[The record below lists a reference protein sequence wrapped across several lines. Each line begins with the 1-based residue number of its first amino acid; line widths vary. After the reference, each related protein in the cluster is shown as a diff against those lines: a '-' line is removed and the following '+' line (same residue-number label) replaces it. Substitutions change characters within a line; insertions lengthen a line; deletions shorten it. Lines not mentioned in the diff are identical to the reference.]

1 MDDELLK
8 IKKDFRQAQKLI
20 RFGLSEKERIE
31 KSAVIGKK
39 LKVLP
44 EYLTSKNI
52 MFYVSFSTEVN
63 THNMIK
69 DCLNADKNVYV
80 PVIDLK
86 KKCVHVS
93 ILSDFDDLV
102 ESTYGIL
109 EPRNDCRELIS
120 SKKIDMIIVP
130 GLGFDPQGNRIGYG
144 AGFYDTLL
152 NKNKDPFKV
161 ALAFECQIKENVPT
175 GQNDMKMNVIITEKN
190 IYRIRG
196 S

>member
-8 IKKDFRQAQKLI
+8 IKKDFRHAHKLI
-20 RFGLSEKERIE
+20 RFGLSEKERGE

-39 LKVLP
+39 LKLLP

-63 THNMIK
+63 THEMIK

-93 ILSDFDDLV
+93 VLSDFDDLV

-109 EPRNDCRELIS
+109 EPRSECRELIS
-120 SKKIDMIIVP
+120 SKKIDIIIVP
-130 GLGFDPQGNRIGYG
+130 GLGFDPKGNRIGYG

-152 NKNKDPFKV
+152 NKNKDPLKV
-161 ALAFECQIKENVPT
+161 ALAFECQIKEDVPT
-175 GQNDMKMNVIITEKN
+175 GPNDMKMNVIITEKN